1 MRVLLCAYAC
11 SPVKGSEPGIGW
23 YVAQTLGRDHDIVVV
38 THARNRRDI
47 ELAEPDSS
55 VALDDFLFVD
65 FGPYLRQLQEAGR
78 WGRYAAYLA
87 WQACAVKCVRER
99 LDPEEFDVVHH
110 VTYGNPWV
118 PSLFSWLD
126 RPFVWNAGLARTV
139 PLRFLLY
146 MSKASA
152 AREAFRAAVIKL
164 AAPIVMKAMT
174 RRPCSVAMT
183 LSAATA
189 PARGKVDRFAIGGL
203 SPGDLRELSRTNA
216 HSEHEDSFRMLSVG
230 RFLGLKGFEL
240 GIRAYASVSHEMP
253 NSEYIIVGDGPESAR
268 LHRLVLELDI
278 PVRIM
283 PWMDRENLFDLIR
296 TADVAIQPSIY
307 EQFGYSVLE
316 SMAAGVVPVVLDVGG
331 PGWLVSDGQVGRSIG
346 ILNPRETI
354 NNLGQAIYDLYADQ
368 HHRRSMSIRAQERAY
383 AVSNPAS
390 LQSHLETIYRVA
402 VSNSTHPRLGH

>member
-38 THARNRRDI
+38 THSRNRRDI
-47 ELAEPDSS
+47 QLAGPDSS
-55 VALDDFLFVD
+55 VPLEDFVFVD
-65 FGPYLRQLQEAGR
+65 CGSYLCQLQGAGR
-78 WGRYAAYLA
+78 LGRYASYLA

-99 LDPEEFDVVHH
+99 LDTEEFDVVHH

-118 PSLFSWLD
+118 PSLFSSLD

-139 PLRFLLY
+139 PLRFLFY

-152 AREAFRAAVIKL
+152 IREALRAAVIKL
-164 AAPIVMKAMT
+164 AAPLVMKAMT
-174 RRPCSVAMT
+174 RRACSVAMT
-183 LSAATA
+183 LAAATT
-189 PARGKVDRFAIGGL
+189 PARGKIDRFAIGGL
-203 SPGDLRELSRTNA
+203 SPGDLRQLSRTNVR
-216 HSEHEDSFRMLSVG
+216 SEHEDSFRMLSVG
-230 RFLGLKGFEL
+230 RLLGLKGFEL

-268 LHRLVLELDI
+268 LRRLVLELDV
-278 PVRIM
+278 PVRIV
-283 PWMDRENLFDLIR
+283 PWMDREKLFDLIR

-331 PGWLVSDGQVGRSIG
+331 PGWLVSDGQVGRAIAIS
-346 ILNPRETI
+346 NPRETVS
-354 NNLGQAIYDLYADQ
+354 NLGRAIYNLYADR
-368 HHRRSMSIRAQERAY
+368 HSRKSMSIKAQERAY
-383 AVSNPAS
+383 TVSDPAS
-390 LQSHLETIYRVA
+390 LQSHLEAIYQYAVA
-402 VSNSTHPRLGH
+402 KSTDSRLGH